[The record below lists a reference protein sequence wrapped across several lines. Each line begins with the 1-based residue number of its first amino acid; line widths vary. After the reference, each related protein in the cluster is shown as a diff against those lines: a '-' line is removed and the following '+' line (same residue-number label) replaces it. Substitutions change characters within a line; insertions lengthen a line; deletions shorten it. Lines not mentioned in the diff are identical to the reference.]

1 MCYCGNV
8 YCLKLIERGVCK
20 VRKDKA
26 KELETPNFLIQETT
40 LQPPITLALV
50 YTTDIFISC

>member
-26 KELETPNFLIQETT
+26 KEERYSSFSAEEVNNNIEVECNSIQ
-40 LQPPITLALV
+40 P
-50 YTTDIFISC
+50 SK